1 MQAQGAYYSLV
12 EQQNAHQEENQGE
25 EKCENP
31 DANEVVILNRK
42 SPDGKRRRAST
53 IISLTASVWSAL
65 YSRRT
70 STRTENPEEPADKK
84 KVIENKFI

>member
-1 MQAQGAYYSLV
+1 MQAQGAYYTLV
-12 EQQNAHQEENQGE
+12 EQQNAHQEENQ
-25 EKCENP
+25 
-31 DANEVVILNRK
+31 DANEVVVLNRK

-53 IISLTASVWSAL
+53 IISLTTSVWSVL

-70 STRTENPEEPADKK
+70 STGTENPEEPSDKK